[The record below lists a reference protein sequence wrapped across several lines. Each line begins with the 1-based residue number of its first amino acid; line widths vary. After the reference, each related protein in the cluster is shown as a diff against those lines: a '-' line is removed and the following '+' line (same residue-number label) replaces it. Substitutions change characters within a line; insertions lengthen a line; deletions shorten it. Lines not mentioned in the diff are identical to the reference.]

1 MFVFIPFPF
10 SSVCDKEIC
19 ELRDNQSS
27 FEENETS
34 TVMITVSARPT
45 NEAWANHH
53 KIDFP
58 ILADFWP
65 HGEVA
70 KKFGCFSEEAG
81 ISLRY
86 TYITDENNIV
96 TEIIKSDEIPVE
108 RDFSLYKEKFGI

>member
-1 MFVFIPFPF
+1 MSINVGDKIPEFKLINTNKDFLEDKDFLGKKTMFVFIPFPF

-70 KKFGCFSEEAG
+70 KNLAALVKKLEFH
-81 ISLRY
+81 
-86 TYITDENNIV
+86 
-96 TEIIKSDEIPVE
+96 
-108 RDFSLYKEKFGI
+108 